1 MQPTQRKQLSPNVIG
16 TERTQQQRDK
26 NADLQ
31 KQLHDKQNELEA
43 AQEMVQLLRKRE
55 KNLTDR
61 QKNRHVNSLDIT
73 VMEKSQ

>member
-31 KQLHDKQNELEA
+31 KQLHDKQNELEV
-43 AQEMVQLLRKRE
+43 AQEMSQLLRKRE
-55 KNLTDR
+55 
-61 QKNRHVNSLDIT
+61 
-73 VMEKSQ
+73 EKSD

>member
-61 QKNRHVNSLDIT
+61 QKTRPVNSLDIT
-73 VMEKSQ
+73 VMEESQ

>member
-61 QKNRHVNSLDIT
+61 QKNRPVNSLDIT